1 MLNAHKSLIS
11 LEEGTHTHTRSHL
24 FTNADRCDRLCFN
37 GDMRDVHYY
46 QWAWW
51 SYCFQDVTF
60 PESLTK
66 LHCICYFP
74 NALQTM
80 FGDSILWLE
89 YWMCY
94 WLNWWLTR
102 LVQCW
107 FHPFISGNDQPRCF
121 TTQLSSLMTSWDC
134 LYCIPAVMCYSH
146 CVFACVCVFVCCVW
160 VLQSGLIHLC
170 GAEMAF
176 YWPWP
181 LMKYCYQL
189 YMSRHKTLEWHIMT
203 TFLLN
208 MQIGPHTLAQRAHEL
223 IKCSPFLSNAV

>member
-1 MLNAHKSLIS
+1 MTEYLFEVNYYLTLCVLNAHKSLKS
-11 LEEGTHTHTRSHL
+11 LEDGIHL
-24 FTNADRCDRLCFN
+24 FTNADRCDRLCVS

-60 PESLTK
+60 GESLTK

-80 FGDSILWLE
+80 FGDSIVWLE

-107 FHPFISGNDQPRCF
+107 FHPFISGNDQSHCY
-121 TTQLSSLMTSWDC
+121 TTQLSSLMTSSDC

-146 CVFACVCVFVCCVW
+146 CRFACVCVCVCP
-160 VLQSGLIHLC
+160 SGLIHLC
-170 GAEMAF
+170 GAETAF

-181 LMKYCYQL
+181 LMKYCL
-189 YMSRHKTLEWHIMT
+189 ISCTRVAVRH
-203 TFLLN
+203 
-208 MQIGPHTLAQRAHEL
+208 
-223 IKCSPFLSNAV
+223 